1 MELLPII
8 EQALKFFIIFSVVT
22 LTISYVLYKMKQ
34 NEKQKNSETQYA
46 PLQTPAAQIVHPLVQ
61 EVPYQEQSFQID
73 QRKMQLQE
81 VERVQAIKSRDRF
94 QVVNVQQSDL
104 RVAAAVMPSNQ
115 PFYHPRAS
123 ENRKQI
129 IGRKSFNLFDNYSN
143 GGEKLDKLNLS
154 VNV

>member
-8 EQALKFFIIFSVVT
+8 EQALTVFTIFSVVT
-22 LTISYVLYKMKQ
+22 LTISYILYKMKQ
-34 NEKQKNSETQYA
+34 KEKQKSLETKPVSVQV
-46 PLQTPAAQIVHPLVQ
+46 PVAQFVPPPVQ
-61 EVPYQEQSFQID
+61 QATYQEQSFQID

-94 QVVNVQQSDL
+94 QVVNAQQSDL
-104 RVAAAVMPSNQ
+104 RVAAAVTLSNQ

-129 IGRKSFNLFDNYSN
+129 MGRKSFNLFDNYSN
-143 GGEKLDKLNLS
+143 GGEKLEKLNLS